1 MISLLK
7 GRGFKFTT
15 KDTLNNRE
23 FREVSQTFSKSDDE
37 SPFEK
42 RAYDLTE
49 EYELFLDTK
58 HYKISLME
66 SIIEDTRGETI
77 DDLTIEVNNQERG
90 FLITFTT
97 IKQGVK

>member
-7 GRGFKFTT
+7 SKGFKFTT
-15 KDTLNNRE
+15 KETLNNRE
-23 FREVSQTFSKSDDE
+23 FRESTKSFSANEDE

-49 EYELFLDTK
+49 EFELFLDTK
-58 HYKISLME
+58 HYKL
-66 SIIEDTRGETI
+66 SIIEGIFDDTRDEPI
-77 DDLTIEVNNQERG
+77 DDLTIEVEHQERG
-90 FLITFTT
+90 YLITFTS

>member
-1 MISLLK
+1 MINLLK

-23 FREVSQTFSKSDDE
+23 FREVSKTFSKSDDE

-42 RAYDLTE
+42 RAYNLTE
-49 EYELFLDTK
+49 EFELFLDTK
-58 HYKISLME
+58 HYKTSLME

>member
-1 MISLLK
+1 MINLLK

-23 FREVSQTFSKSDDE
+23 FREASKTFSKSDDE

>member
-1 MISLLK
+1 MINLLK

-23 FREVSQTFSKSDDE
+23 FREVSKTFSKSDDE

>member
-1 MISLLK
+1 MINLLK

-42 RAYDLTE
+42 RAYNLTE
-49 EYELFLDTK
+49 EFELFLDTK
-58 HYKISLME
+58 HYKTSLME

>member
-1 MISLLK
+1 MINLLK

-23 FREVSQTFSKSDDE
+23 FREVSKTFSKSDDE

-42 RAYDLTE
+42 RAYNLTE
-49 EYELFLDTK
+49 EFELFLDTK

>member
-23 FREVSQTFSKSDDE
+23 FREVSKTFSKSDDE

-42 RAYDLTE
+42 RAYNLTE
-49 EYELFLDTK
+49 EFELFLDTK
-58 HYKISLME
+58 HYKTSLME
-66 SIIEDTRGETI
+66 SIIEDTRGEVI

>member
-23 FREVSQTFSKSDDE
+23 FREGSKTFTKSEDE
-37 SPFEK
+37 SPFDK

-58 HYKISLME
+58 HYKLSLME
-66 SIIEDTRGETI
+66 SIFEDTRGETI
-77 DDLTIEVNNQERG
+77 DDLTIEVDKQERG
-90 FLITFTT
+90 YLITFTT
-97 IKQGVK
+97 IKTGVK

>member
-23 FREVSQTFSKSDDE
+23 FREVSKTFSKSDDE

-42 RAYDLTE
+42 RAYNLTE

-66 SIIEDTRGETI
+66 SIIEDTRSEVI
-77 DDLTIEVNNQERG
+77 DDLTIQVDKQERG

-97 IKQGVK
+97 IKLGVK

>member
-1 MISLLK
+1 MINLLK

-23 FREVSQTFSKSDDE
+23 FREGSKTFTKNEDE

-49 EYELFLDTK
+49 SFELFLDTK
-58 HYKISLME
+58 HYKLSLME
-66 SIIEDTRGETI
+66 SIFEDTRDEPV
-77 DDLTIEVNNQERG
+77 DDITIEVDKQERG
-90 FLITFTT
+90 YLITFTT
-97 IKQGVK
+97 IKTGVK

>member
-1 MISLLK
+1 MINLLK

-42 RAYDLTE
+42 RAYNLTE

-66 SIIEDTRGETI
+66 SIIEDTRSEVI
-77 DDLTIEVNNQERG
+77 DDLTIQVDKQERG

-97 IKQGVK
+97 IKLGVK